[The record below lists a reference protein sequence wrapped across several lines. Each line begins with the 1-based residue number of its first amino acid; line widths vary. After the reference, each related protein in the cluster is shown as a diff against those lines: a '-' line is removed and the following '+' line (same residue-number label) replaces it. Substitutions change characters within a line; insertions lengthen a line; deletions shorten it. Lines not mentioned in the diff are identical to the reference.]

1 MAQAYPQA
9 PQTNQQFTPEFNSS
23 ATKRAI
29 KFYKNNR
36 KRVSPEELNKIR
48 QHAQYHNIPFYEGD
62 FSIVDAITQAA
73 GGLLEGFTTLNVVDA
88 PDNEYEAIAR
98 NIGHLIGFAPGI
110 LGGPVAAL
118 KPILGIKKVTNATNI
133 LRELNKWSVPMAS
146 ANFATK
152 RAKTFIKGAKLESI
166 KAKGGAYET
175 AYDFLTSEPAK
186 HIAEGA
192 FHLGV
197 ASAASNVWHGV
208 DGMLEGAFGG
218 AIAGGAFRGIG
229 NAIKLADPTATKF
242 VRGLAGSL
250 FMGLNAEMR
259 GATTP
264 EKIYDYLLGAY
275 FGGKETSWKTAKV
288 NKVYSKVR
296 EEQVKD
302 PRKGVLRDP
311 ELTEEFAEQS
321 EDIKLEVRKKLDDYY
336 KGTEAAHQEALF
348 ELLVKTKGEKEARE
362 ILKMP
367 KEGVPE
373 DVTKKVRESIEGKEV
388 EKAIQEN
395 LDKKEAPD
403 VSVQSKKARARAKE
417 LARERKK
424 IDKEIDKLQKEI
436 DSFPDKEY
444 DVPFN
449 ESIRKGTPIGKLR
462 QKSRELS
469 DKRYKLD
476 KEIEAVLDSAGLL
489 KKPKKIDKPEKP
501 KYIVTGG
508 DKGIE
513 EAFSKKAIESGRFV
527 GQYVIEG
534 QSPVGKG
541 VNIRQLGLSQKV
553 ETEATK
559 KLQKVIEDTK
569 VNVSKFTPYQMNLMK
584 RDWSKVKYSEALYVV
599 DNLSANLK
607 TIKSKIA
614 RSPKWAVHMAI
625 NEKKPI
631 YVFDNKLKSWFEYN
645 YSKGRFTDIK
655 GTPKLVDN
663 FAALGKVEGLK
674 PEDFKAVNTLFK
686 MEKDYNEL
694 AKKKVP
700 TRPLENTK
708 KETPVEEVEEG
719 AKSTVEDG
727 FEVGESF
734 NLSRYDKK
742 MEQIIEDYVADSL
755 PKDILKDPIAF
766 MTEKGFLAKKL
777 GHMAVDFLDINT
789 KRNRSEEFIDNVES
803 ELSNQYEKQ
812 ILIPSEARGLIRQW
826 FFVQNQSKPTM
837 YVSGDVDRTFLI
849 NPDNPFTGGNKIKK
863 NMAPDNEY
871 DILYKNLNGNLKEI
885 YKDVF
890 ENPTAVLD
898 YITING
904 QDYNISK
911 ALRALTDMNWKQ
923 TAEQLKRI
931 PGTFKFNQETS
942 KKEFA
947 GIIGKK
953 IQEMKKKYNMLP
965 LGGASDKDR
974 IIFVK
979 EHPFLT
985 NNKKLKTLAP
995 TLKTSAK
1002 SSKIPMLRKLEA
1014 RAKEYFGMDSKM
1026 HWDAYRNNLLYD
1038 LTLNGIDPTNNKA
1051 VIEFVKNPKKHYL
1064 KSAMDNNKRMA
1075 LLVNPGY
1082 KGDKQ
1087 FALENHKKYGAFLD
1101 KNGDYSYVLIK
1112 DPKKQKEFLKL
1123 LNNQTEE
1130 HVDGAIIGHD
1140 GTIDLEI
1147 ANAGVPKSG
1156 NLKTVDFIEPTGKHG
1171 AQFNKPMY
1179 HKAGPELSKMMEK
1192 AGINFIKMDTAA
1204 KQRGGRESGSYD
1216 IVNGNLVIKDAPI
1229 YKMNSGNMRYNF
1241 SVIQDR
1247 AMLGYNHGG
1256 KHIGMRFVKQAQTN
1270 LHPDAFAAIDADLI
1284 KNIVHETSG
1293 KSYIGQDSANSLV
1306 RDYLTNYKQGSIDKI
1321 IQNFEEIGV
1330 KEVFDVLKDPQ
1341 AAELANRMLLKIM
1354 RADRQITADMAAD
1367 GELSQNQANEY
1378 LESQNNYMHSADRL
1392 FKIISSIPDK
1402 NINTLLMDA
1411 NIGSYLQTA
1420 VHNWSRDKV
1429 LRPRVK
1435 NALAGRMR
1443 PYDPQLQKKFPELND
1458 DKLAMKK
1465 YGLKADEIFYLGD
1478 YYRDTPIETLIGK
1491 IERKEAIL
1499 KTSDEVESEYI
1510 DFIKGKNPD
1519 DLLQWRIK
1527 GKDTL
1532 IPREQ
1537 IPDFNPERAKKTFA
1551 EKMTKESMGKEV
1563 YVYNESLDIFEPVY
1577 KPGQRKFA
1585 NLKNTTLGELWDAY
1599 QSLSKSDP
1607 KRTEFEEVF
1616 RAMNIRVPADSLS
1629 GSQIMHFKGFTG
1641 IKDHGILM
1649 HGRSMRAEGGADL
1662 DADEA
1667 FIYFGGKNEMGKGQ
1681 GMKQSWLD
1689 AYYAQ
1694 KKEYYNKA
1702 ETELKIEKSKYE
1714 KELLN
1719 EVPKDIQ
1726 EFITTPE
1733 LRFSPFSRLFASQQT
1748 ANARNMLGPVSSL
1761 TSTMRAAWSSMLN
1774 KNFGLGGSEVIK
1786 EEGNVRY
1793 IKEPKFKSSERE
1805 RQRELTWAMIAFG
1818 SDPDYAM
1825 KSYVE
1830 IFNKLHD
1837 AYFDVSVEVLRGS
1850 GNKKEWKKL
1859 KSYVH
1864 GQTKDVNGVK
1874 PPSYSELADAGVVGD
1889 MRAFNRANFAR
1900 NYEKNRKW
1908 TPREIQDILEV
1919 SKNYDSD
1926 ASSTVHPLWAKL
1938 LYERIPEYR
1947 LLDNVN
1953 LEKLMKTYT
1962 NYEKMIKS
1970 DEKMPFIDAIKNFTG
1985 RTSVRVK
1992 KNDFAN
1998 KDLIEKLLDDV
2009 SLKAIAR
2016 DKVLFEDIIYKKDRY
2031 GNFKE
2036 KAGERILKFGLKKFG
2051 DASKGGV
2058 EEAFLPTADAYK
2070 QREIILE
2077 RIRDLQNEYIS
2088 QDMHDMA
2095 TTNLLMKPEIQKLS
2109 PELLEQMHIKSEEF
2123 KLANN
2128 IKYIA
2133 RNTKKDVE
2141 TPLTNKEHEAQ
2152 VAMYLLQKQLL
2163 SAGVAKSVVA
2173 PKPQEKMK
2181 SAMADLADI
2190 NTQVKI
2196 YKDTLPNSAAR
2207 EAFDYMMIGSLRR
2220 NKNYKELQKLY
2231 NVLPEDIKKSDFF
2244 KQLKREME
2252 ISGSKTNINRLA
2264 ADIPSVSDQALRNFY
2279 KEKLKFFKNEGPKI
2293 TKQQEAKI
2301 EKDIKEF
2308 EKEIEPFATKESID
2322 YVYDKRIEGH
2332 VLDNLTHYEGL
2343 HQGKLSRENAKIVA
2357 ELADHLNMIP
2367 DFMNKD
2373 LAKVMEGIWAKHIA
2387 NPTDP
2392 FIPKFN
2398 QLTVKDLD
2406 VYNQWFRQIKA
2417 GNVYQ
2422 RLENYLNPKLKG
2434 RLKGI
2439 KKRYHMLFPEEI
2451 AMESMEA
2458 SENIKFLAS
2467 QGYFLT
2473 KSGMPEKNPSIIL
2486 KPHTYGENIINWT
2499 GKMHDSAQGV
2509 GEKLISNYER
2519 EVQFLDVANEHAEA
2533 IYKAAWFAREAKG
2546 QPKDIK
2552 MYQEQ
2557 LDNHLNSEAWIKA
2570 SKKTYNVSFDGAKK
2584 EIVSADKMV
2593 NHLMK
2598 KFDNLSRETHKLIKG
2613 DRKFKEKYFLY
2624 YENPKAKTESEKKPV
2639 YDYYKFL
2646 VDMNKAMMR
2655 GEEFG
2660 MELGIDGTRHMT
2672 RSMLIGI
2679 GKEVGLKPEVMKI
2692 YNDWV
2697 VKDTGFQPGYMPHV
2711 FPNAKKSANQRDIEL
2726 AKIRSNKNL
2735 SAEEKQIA
2743 MERTIFKYKTVRSDD
2758 ISDFQYWEKI
2768 DRDLFRDTVQGMS
2781 KKKIAKEENVRF
2793 MKADERFSQMFNRE
2807 NHTPDYLVDHTAWH
2821 SYLRQISRTYF
2832 RQLAH
2837 MMNKMNLHK
2846 MNQHM
2851 YERFVK
2857 PANLKDKPE
2866 LLKLT
2871 SDHIEFWRQYAS
2883 QAMGYPVHIP
2893 KDVYNDPDMKIKGT
2907 PYGWWADNRVRDKLN
2922 NIWKKLGFGNKNL
2935 PDNLQ
2940 GFESSDIQHF
2950 SNIEGQYN
2958 LMTLMTHPKTI
2969 TNNLFGGSLQTY
2981 ASTGHKPLMQVR
2993 DYKYLQTIDPSLKTR
3008 SDVVKHV
3015 ERQGVVPEQILYELG
3030 FDSAYKTS
3038 RGQSLLKDMV
3048 NQVFTNN
3055 KKAENLNIVELAKKH
3070 GVGTT
3075 LVNKAAKFMTVPE
3088 RALRTDAYMAHLIK
3102 AYQRMGGAITNINH
3116 PILVEIAKK
3125 GVKATQFLYN
3135 APNRPGFA
3143 RTGFGKVM
3151 TRFQLWSWNAMRFRN
3166 QLRKQAK
3173 LYGYEPGSEAMER
3186 FVRTFQTDMITLA
3199 LGNMFMYSLFEQVL
3213 PAPWSY
3219 FQDTAD
3225 WLFGDERTRDR
3236 AFFGTY
3242 PTKLAPLSLITPPVA
3257 RIPISFIRQFA
3268 EDDYNRLAE
3277 YYIWTMF
3284 PFGRIGRDLLHP
3296 EQSLLNNPMRMPE
3309 KLIGFPLTGLAK
3321 KASEYK
3327 DEDRYK
3333 SKAGAKII
3341 DF

>member
-23 ATKRAI
+23 ATQRAI

-152 RAKTFIKGAKLESI
+152 RAKTFIKGAKLSSI

-242 VRGLAGSL
+242 ARGLAGSL

-296 EEQVKD
+296 EEQAKN
-302 PRKGVLRDP
+302 PQKGVLRDP
-311 ELTEEFAEQS
+311 ELTEEFVEQS
-321 EDIKLEVRKKLDDYY
+321 EDIKLEVRKKLDEYY
-336 KGTEAAHQEALF
+336 KGTEAAHQNALF
-348 ELLVKTKGEKEARE
+348 ELFVGTKGEKEVKE
-362 ILKMP
+362 VLKMT
-367 KEGVPE
+367 KEGVPK

-403 VSVQSKKARARAKE
+403 VSVQ
-417 LARERKK
+417 
-424 IDKEIDKLQKEI
+424 
-436 DSFPDKEY
+436 
-444 DVPFN
+444 
-449 ESIRKGTPIGKLR
+449 
-462 QKSRELS
+462 
-469 DKRYKLD
+469 
-476 KEIEAVLDSAGLL
+476 
-489 KKPKKIDKPEKP
+489 PEKP

-645 YSKGRFTDIK
+645 YNKGRFTDIK

-674 PEDFKAVNTLFK
+674 PEDFQAVNTLFK

-777 GHMAVDFLDINT
+777 GHMAVDFLDVNK

-803 ELSNQYEKQ
+803 ELSNQYEKE

-911 ALRALTDMNWKQ
+911 ALRAITDVNWKQ
-923 TAEQLKRI
+923 TAEELKRI

-995 TLKTSAK
+995 TLKTTAK

-1051 VIEFVKNPKKHYL
+1051 VIEFIKNPKKHYL

-1179 HKAGPELSKMMEK
+1179 HKAGPKLSKMMEE
-1192 AGINFIKMDTAA
+1192 ANINFIKMDTAS
-1204 KQRGGRESGSYD
+1204 KQRGGRDSGSYD
-1216 IVNGNLVIKDAPI
+1216 IVNGKLVIKDAPI

-1270 LHPDAFAAIDADLI
+1270 LHPDAFSKIEADLI

-1367 GELSQNQANEY
+1367 GELSQNQGNEY

-1443 PYDPQLQKKFPELND
+1443 DYHKQLQNEFPELND

-1478 YYRDTPIETLIGK
+1478 YYRDTPMETLI
-1491 IERKEAIL
+1491 
-1499 KTSDEVESEYI
+1499 
-1510 DFIKGKNPD
+1510 KGYE
-1519 DLLQWRIK
+1519 
-1527 GKDTL
+1527 T
-1532 IPREQ
+1532 
-1537 IPDFNPERAKKTFA
+1537 
-1551 EKMTKESMGKEV
+1551 
-1563 YVYNESLDIFEPVY
+1563 
-1577 KPGQRKFA
+1577 
-1585 NLKNTTLGELWDAY
+1585 TTLGKLWNGY
-1599 QSLSKSDP
+1599 QKLKKSDP
-1607 KRTEFEEVF
+1607 KRAEFEEVL

-1667 FIYFGGKNEMGKGQ
+1667 FIYFGGKNELGKGQ

-1694 KKEYYNKA
+1694 KKEYYNNA

-1774 KNFGLGGSEVIK
+1774 KNFGLGGSEIIK

-1830 IFNKLHD
+1830 IFNKLHN
-1837 AYFDVSVEVLRGS
+1837 AYFDVSVEVLKGS
-1850 GNKKEWKKL
+1850 GNKKEWKEL

-1908 TPREIQDILEV
+1908 TPREIQDILET

-1998 KDLIEKLLDDV
+1998 KNLIEKLLDDV

-2058 EEAFLPTADAYK
+2058 EKAFLPTADAYK

-2088 QDMHDMA
+2088 QDMHDMT

-2109 PELLEQMHIKSEEF
+2109 PKLLEQMHIKSEEF

-2163 SAGVAKSVVA
+2163 SAGVTKGVA
-2173 PKPQEKMK
+2173 VPKPQEKMK

-2190 NTQVKI
+2190 NTQVKM
-2196 YKDTLPNSAAR
+2196 YKDTLPNNAAR

-2231 NVLPEDIKKSDFF
+2231 NVLPENIKKSAFF

-2406 VYNQWFRQIKA
+2406 VYNQWFKQIKA

-2422 RLENYLNPKLKG
+2422 RLENYLDPKLKG
-2434 RLKGI
+2434 KLKGI

-2509 GEKLISNYER
+2509 GEKLISNYEK
-2519 EVQFLDVANEHAEA
+2519 EMQFLDVANENAEA

-2557 LDNHLNSEAWIKA
+2557 LDSHLNSEAWIKA

-2598 KFDNLSRETHKLIKG
+2598 KFDNLSRETHKLIRG

-2624 YENPKAKTESEKKPV
+2624 YENPKAKTESEKKPA

-2660 MELGIDGTRHMT
+2660 MELGVDGTRHMT

-2679 GKEVGLKPEVMKI
+2679 GKEIGLKPEVMKI

-2711 FPNAKKSANQRDIEL
+2711 FRNAKKSAIQRDIEL

-2807 NHTPDYLVDHTAWH
+2807 NHTSDYLVDHTAWH

-2851 YERFVK
+2851 YEKFVK
-2857 PANLKDKPE
+2857 PAKLKDKPE

-2907 PYGWWADNRVRDKLN
+2907 PYGWWADNRMRDKLN
-2922 NIWKKLGFGNKNL
+2922 NVWKKLGFGNKNL
-2935 PDNLQ
+2935 PENLQ

-3008 SDVVKHV
+3008 NDVVKHV

-3038 RGQSLLKDMV
+3038 RGKSLLKDMI

-3055 KKAENLNIVELAKKH
+3055 KKAEDLNIAELVKKH
-3070 GVGTT
+3070 GVGTA

-3143 RTGFGKVM
+3143 RTGLGKVM

-3186 FVRTFQTDMITLA
+3186 FVRTFQTDMIVLA

-3225 WLFGDERTRDR
+3225 WLFGDEKTRDR

-3309 KLIGFPLTGLAK
+3309 KLIGFPLSGLAK